1 VAIFKKEKEVINDTI
16 EHLNAVEAGMKTALR
31 AVETYLEGDI
41 AESKALARKVD
52 DIESRAD
59 LICLRIWDKLYSGAY
74 LPLER
79 EAIYKLIE
87 SVDRVA
93 NAAEACCDFFLAQ
106 RPQIPQE
113 LKSEILRISQE
124 AFSVIVPLRNGVLSY
139 IEGEIDVN
147 AIREEAKQVGIKES
161 TVDKIE
167 WDLTRQ
173 IFTSSL
179 DYGHKVHLRL
189 CLDTIVEIADR
200 AEDAADQLELNTM
213 KSRV

>member
-1 VAIFKKEKEVINDTI
+1 VIFKKEKEVIGDI
-16 EHLNAVEAGMKTALR
+16 VEHLNTVEAGVKTALR

-41 AESKALARKVD
+41 TESKALGRKVD
-52 DIESRAD
+52 DIESQAD
-59 LICLRIWDKLYSGAY
+59 FIRFKIWDKLYSGAY
-74 LPLER
+74 LPLQR

-87 SVDRVA
+87 SVDRVV

-106 RPQIPQE
+106 RPEIPE
-113 LKSEILRISQE
+113 GLKPEIHRISHE

-139 IEGEIDVN
+139 IEGKSDIE
-147 AIREEAKQVGIKES
+147 AIREETRQVGIKES
-161 TVDKIE
+161 TVDKME
-167 WDLTRQ
+167 WALTRQ

-179 DYGHKVHLRL
+179 DYGHKVHLKL
-189 CLDTIVEIADR
+189 CLDSIVEIADR